1 MVELKKEA
9 VKDVA
14 TLTKPAA
21 EALVN
26 TKVVLNQAVADL
38 YVAHIALHQVHWY
51 MQTILYFDRIPSTQ

>member
-26 TKVVLNQAVADL
+26 TKKVLNQE
-38 YVAHIALHQVHWY
+38 
-51 MQTILYFDRIPSTQ
+51 F